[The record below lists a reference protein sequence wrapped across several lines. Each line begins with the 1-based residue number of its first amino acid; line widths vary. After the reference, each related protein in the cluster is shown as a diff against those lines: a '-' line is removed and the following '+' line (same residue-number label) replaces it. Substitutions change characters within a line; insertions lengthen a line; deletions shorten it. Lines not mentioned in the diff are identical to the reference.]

1 MRYPGFRWIRLFAW
15 GGAVLALGA
24 CSLGGSEP
32 TPVPRSTPSLAP
44 APTVTTGNTPTS
56 VAINTVVVVTT
67 TQSVPTTIPT
77 DIPTAV
83 LTPEATSS
91 PVSTALPTTV
101 PTSVPTVAPTA
112 IPTPTVP
119 PLPEGYRR
127 FTSRINPYSIGY
139 PQGWRAEGDA
149 FRFGDVRGDLFSRQT
164 ADGPVSVNVL
174 SESLQG
180 SELDTEEY
188 ARLNVRQIR
197 ETGVESPERAGEIAV
212 GGSRAVLIQWQDR
225 SRPQRVYEITQAVW
239 AEGDRGWVVT
249 LATPQGE
256 RERYLPVLRE
266 MLGTFTLRSP

>member
-1 MRYPGFRWIRLFAW
+1 MLS
-15 GGAVLALGA
+15 LAA

-32 TPVPRSTPSLAP
+32 TPVSPSTPSLAP
-44 APTVTTGNTPTS
+44 ALTVTTGNTPTA
-56 VAINTVVVVTT
+56 VATNPGVLVTT

-77 DIPTAV
+77 HIPTAV
-83 LTPEATSS
+83 LTPEPTSS
-91 PVSTALPTTV
+91 PESTALPTSE

-139 PQGWRAEGDA
+139 PRGWRAEGNA

-164 ADGPVSVNVL
+164 EDGPVSVNVL

-188 ARLNVRQIR
+188 ARLNIRQIR
-197 ETGVESPERAGEIAV
+197 ESGGESPERAGVIAV

-225 SRPQRVYEITQAVW
+225 SRPQQAYEITQAVW
-239 AEGDRGWVVT
+239 TEGDRGWVVT

-256 RERYLPVLRE
+256 GARYLPVLRE